1 MAAGDALAQVDLN
14 VGTPV
19 PAPQPALSAVEINVG
34 VPLIDRLSALA
45 YIDAEVV
52 VTPPRAYLRT
62 AGSTRAVQMK
72 QPDGSWWPVR
82 TST

>member
-1 MAAGDALAQVDLN
+1 MAAGDAFAQVDLN
-14 VGTPV
+14 VGVLPV
-19 PAPQPALSAVEINVG
+19 NKLSAF
-34 VPLIDRLSALA
+34 A

-62 AGSTRAVQMK
+62 VGSTRAVQMK